1 MFNIHVGFLLYRTE
15 TKSMNTQSEDFNR
28 SRSTNRFENISFQ
41 HFLDMEVLC
50 DRLILLDYET
60 YVVKSLKM
68 RPINR

>member
-1 MFNIHVGFLLYRTE
+1 
-15 TKSMNTQSEDFNR
+15 MNTQSEDSNR
-28 SRSTNRFENISFQ
+28 SRTTNRSENISYQ
-41 HFLDMEVLC
+41 QFLDMETLC

>member
-1 MFNIHVGFLLYRTE
+1 MDVQSVDSSRT
-15 TKSMNTQSEDFNR
+15 
-28 SRSTNRFENISFQ
+28 RSTNRSENASYQ
-41 HFLDMEVLC
+41 HFLDMETLS

>member
-1 MFNIHVGFLLYRTE
+1 MDV
-15 TKSMNTQSEDFNR
+15 QSVNYSH
-28 SRSTNRFENISFQ
+28 SRSTNRSENTYQ
-41 HFLDMEVLC
+41 HFLDMETLN

>member
-1 MFNIHVGFLLYRTE
+1 
-15 TKSMNTQSEDFNR
+15 MNTLPEDSGR
-28 SRSTNRFENISFQ
+28 SRSSNRSENISYQ
-41 HFLDMEVLC
+41 HFLDMEILC